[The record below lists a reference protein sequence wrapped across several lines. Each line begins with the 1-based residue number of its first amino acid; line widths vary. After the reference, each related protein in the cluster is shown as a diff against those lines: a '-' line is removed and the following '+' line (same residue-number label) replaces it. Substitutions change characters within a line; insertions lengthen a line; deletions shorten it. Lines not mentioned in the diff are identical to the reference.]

1 MNRMALPGSER
12 DPLPQARPLRAA
24 APDERLEVTL
34 ILRPSAPAHWRER
47 LERLGR
53 LERPVP
59 LTREQFAA
67 LHGAS
72 DADLREVAAFAAAH
86 GLAVVQQHAAR
97 RTVVLAGTV
106 AQMNAAFGVELFW
119 FEHPDVTYRGVRGA
133 VQLPAALSDIVVAVL
148 GLDNRPQARLHLR
161 VRTGPPPR
169 RSRAAPPLAASFTAV
184 ELAGLY
190 GFPNGS
196 GQGQCIALIE
206 LGGGYRPRDLRTYFD
221 GLGLPMPEVAAVS
234 VDHGA
239 NAPTGNP
246 NSADGEVM
254 LDIEVAGA
262 VAPGATLVVYFAPNT
277 DAGFLDAVTTA
288 VHDTQYRPSVVSIS
302 WGGPESTWSPQALRA
317 MDQAFAAAAAL
328 GVTVCVAAGDSGS
341 TDGLAGANHV
351 DFPASSPHALAC
363 GGTRLKA
370 TASAIVSETVWNDG
384 TPANGA
390 TGGGVSTFFPLPVWQ
405 QGLHTVDLQG
415 ESHALIRRG
424 MPDVAADAD
433 PRSGYQVVVDGA
445 AAVFGG
451 TSAVAP
457 LWAGL
462 IARINAD
469 GGTPAGLI
477 SPLLYAHPSALRDIT
492 RGNNGGF
499 RATRGWDACTG
510 LGSPD
515 GTRLAVLP
523 GL

>member
-1 MNRMALPGSER
+1 
-12 DPLPQARPLRAA
+12 
-24 APDERLEVTL
+24 
-34 ILRPSAPAHWRER
+34 
-47 LERLGR
+47 
-53 LERPVP
+53 
-59 LTREQFAA
+59 
-67 LHGAS
+67 
-72 DADLREVAAFAAAH
+72 
-86 GLAVVQQHAAR
+86 
-97 RTVVLAGTV
+97 
-106 AQMNAAFGVELFW
+106 
-119 FEHPDVTYRGVRGA
+119 
-133 VQLPAALSDIVVAVL
+133 
-148 GLDNRPQARLHLR
+148 
-161 VRTGPPPR
+161 
-169 RSRAAPPLAASFTAV
+169 
-184 ELAGLY
+184 
-190 GFPNGS
+190 
-196 GQGQCIALIE
+196 
-206 LGGGYRPRDLRTYFD
+206 
-221 GLGLPMPEVAAVS
+221 MPEVAAVS